1 MIKLTSKKSSELFKE
16 EIFAICFL
24 KNTYWNF
31 GLNSQIKWF
40 KKNVN
45 PNDLHNMLIINDKLV
60 GYTLLRIKKIKL
72 NLIRRYFLFDT
83 LIIKKKFRKKK
94 MSDLLMK
101 FNNKIIKKN
110 KKISFLICRN
120 KMVKFY
126 QKYGWIKMKKKTFE
140 VIGHP
145 FNMNGMIFNYT
156 KKYNGAIFY
165 I

>member
-1 MIKLTSKKSSELFKE
+1 MIKLTSKKSLELSKE
-16 EIFAICFL
+16 EIDSICFL
-24 KNTYWNF
+24 KNTYWKF
-31 GLNSQIKWF
+31 GLNSQMKWF

-72 NLIRRYFLFDT
+72 NSIRKYFIFDT

-94 MSDLLMK
+94 LSDLLMK

-110 KKISFLICRN
+110 KKVSFLICRN

-126 QKYGWIKMKKKTFE
+126 QKYKWIKIQKKTFK

-145 FNMNGMIFNYT
+145 FNTNGMVFNYA
-156 KKYNGAIFY
+156 KKCNGAIFY